1 MLSACAGPHKAQQ
14 LEVTNPYQVRA
25 EGLARSGVDAL
36 SREQWKSAQMLFE
49 KSLQAAT
56 LADDNRLMSLGW
68 YNLGRARAADGKV
81 REASAAY
88 QQAILQ
94 AEKAKDAVSRQRA
107 ALALALLQQPEG
119 SDAAVADS
127 LLNVPESF
135 PVDVHLAAAR
145 LAYLRH
151 QPDMANKAYGMVLNK
166 AGQDRAG
173 LIYAARAHLGLA
185 KILRGEEVH
194 AKGATAETH
203 PAWKHLHQALD
214 LLHRAGEPRLM
225 LQALNF
231 AAEIEVDP
239 VRRGQWTQRAAAV
252 ERALREAHTE

>member
-1 MLSACAGPHKAQQ
+1 
-14 LEVTNPYQVRA
+14 
-25 EGLARSGVDAL
+25 VDAL

-94 AEKAKDAVSRQRA
+94 AEKAKDAISRQRA
-107 ALALALLQQPEG
+107 ALALALLEQTSVEKQANHVSG
-119 SDAAVADS
+119 ASNS

-145 LAYLRH
+145 LAYLR
-151 QPDMANKAYGMVLNK
+151 QKPDMASKAYGMVLKK

-185 KILRGEEVH
+185 QISRDEAVREEG
-194 AKGATAETH
+194 AKAGADS
-203 PAWKHLHQALD
+203 AWKHLYLALD
-214 LLHRAGEPRLM
+214 FLHRAGEPRLM
-225 LQALNF
+225 LQALNL
-231 AAEIEVDP
+231 AAEMEADP
-239 VRRGQWTQRAAAV
+239 ARQQQWQERAAAV
-252 ERALREAHTE
+252 QQALHKARSE